1 MQTDFFSL
9 LMRRRVVV
17 ALLAGVLVAAGY
29 LAWDGLPVDA
39 FPDVTNVQVM
49 VLAKAEGMSTSEVER
64 LVTHPIELSMGG
76 VPRVRQVRS
85 LTRSGLSQ
93 VVVIFEDDVEIYF
106 ARQQVFERLSQ
117 AREMLPEGIEAEM
130 GPIST
135 GLGEIY
141 QYTLESGYVCPDH
154 PEVWQEAPG
163 SCPHDGKE
171 LAKPELSRA
180 ALRTIQDWIVAP
192 RLRGLAGVNEVN
204 SLGGFVKTWEV
215 AVRADRLVEFD
226 LSVRDVVEAVSAAN
240 ANQGGGFIVR
250 GGEQSWV
257 VSRGLMDGP
266 LDLRRT
272 VIKSEGG
279 TPVLLGQVADVREGA
294 LPRQGAVT
302 RNGSGES
309 VAGMV
314 ILLKGENSR
323 TVVDRVVREVED
335 IRRSLP
341 PGAGIVPF
349 YDRTDLIE
357 ACIKTVTDALLQ
369 GAGLV
374 VVVLLLFLWDLRAA
388 LVVALSLPLTAALT
402 FVVMRLL
409 GETANLMSLGGL
421 AIAVGMVVDG
431 AIVVVETIH
440 ANRARRPELDCLE
453 SAAASVR
460 EVARPVAFSI
470 LVIVAVILP
479 LFSLQEVEGKMFRPM
494 AITIAVAMAASLVVA
509 LLLVPSITAM
519 LQGKGTQSENPIV
532 RGMTRV
538 YAPSLDW
545 SVRHRWLLAVVS
557 AAFLAVAA
565 ALVPRLGTEF
575 LPPLDEGTLAVNV
588 VRLPSASLAGSL
600 AQATVL
606 EKLILESVPEVT
618 GVVTKTGTAEVAEDP
633 MGPEQND
640 FMVSLAPREQW
651 RPGMTREKLIAELQ
665 AVFARVP
672 GIRASYSQPIALRV
686 NELISGIKSDV
697 ALRIFGDDGEVLRET
712 AEEAARLLAGVEGA
726 EDVKVEQT
734 SGVSEIEI
742 IPDREALSRH
752 GRTVEDVNDLVRIS
766 LAGMPAGRMVEGA
779 RWSGIRVVSAEAARG
794 GVGTIR
800 ALPLVTAG
808 GARLRLADVASV
820 EEVEAPAQ
828 VGREQGQRRLV
839 VECNVRGRDL
849 GGFVAEA
856 REKLAGVESGLPS
869 GYRISWGGQ
878 FESQERATRR
888 LMLVVPAVLLLIA
901 FLQFAAMGNMRSTL
915 LVVLNLPFSVVGGI
929 GTIYLL
935 DMNVSVSVLVG
946 LIALLGMA
954 VQHGTLVVSFIDELR
969 AGGLPL
975 PAAVR
980 EASLRRLRPLLMT
993 KLTSLLGLVPMMLAE
1008 GPGADIQR
1016 PLAAVVLG
1024 GLAFTSALNLYVV
1037 PALYGWFHR
1046 EPAAP
1051 R

>member
-1 MQTDFFSL
+1 ML
-9 LMRRRVVV
+9 LSRRVAVAVLAVV
-17 ALLAGVLVAAGY
+17 VIVAGY
-29 LAWDGLPVDA
+29 LAWEGLPIDA

-49 VLAKAEGMSTSEVER
+49 VLARAQGMSTTEVER
-64 LVTHPIELSMGG
+64 LITYPIEVAMGG

-93 VVVIFEDDVEIYF
+93 VVVIFEDDVDIYF
-106 ARQQVFERLSQ
+106 ARQQVHERLSQ
-117 AREMLPEGIEAEM
+117 VQETLPDGIEAEM

-141 QYTLESGYVCPDH
+141 QYTIEPGYSCSDH
-154 PEVWQEAPG
+154 PRVWQQEPG
-163 SCPHDGKE
+163 TCPHDGKT
-171 LAKPELSRA
+171 LVKPELPLA
-180 ALRTIQDWIVAP
+180 ELRSIQEWIVAP
-192 RLRGLAGVNEVN
+192 RLRGVSGVNEVN

-215 AVRADRLVEFD
+215 APRAERLVEFG
-226 LSVRDVVEAVSAAN
+226 LTSRDVLQAVAQAN

-250 GGEQSWV
+250 GDEQSYV
-257 VSRGLMDGP
+257 VSRGLLPGGDA
-266 LDLRRT
+266 LRKT
-272 VIKSEGG
+272 VVKAEGS

-302 RNGSGES
+302 RNGAGEA

-323 TVVDRVVREVED
+323 TVVDRVIREVED

-341 PGAGIVPF
+341 AGANIVPF

-357 ACIKTVTDALLQ
+357 ACIGTVRDALAE

-374 VVVLLLFLWDLRAA
+374 ILVLLLFLWDLRAA
-388 LVVALSLPLTAALT
+388 LVVSLSIPLTAAMT
-402 FVVMRLL
+402 FIVMRML
-409 GETANLMSLGGL
+409 GVTANLMSLGGL

-440 ANRARRPELDCLE
+440 TNRRRNPSLDRLD
-453 SAAASVR
+453 SAAAAVR
-460 EVARPVAFSI
+460 EVARPITFSI

-479 LFSLQEVEGKMFRPM
+479 LFSLQEIEGKMFRPM
-494 AITIAVAMAASLVVA
+494 AITIAAAMASSLVVA
-509 LLLVPSITAM
+509 LLLVPPITVL
-519 LQGKGTQSENPIV
+519 LQGSKTAERENPVV
-532 RGMTRV
+532 RGLLSV
-538 YAPSLDW
+538 YGPSLAW
-545 SVRHRWLLAVVS
+545 SIRHRFVLALISV
-557 AAFLAVAA
+557 AFLAVT
-565 ALVPRLGTEF
+565 ALLIPRLGTEF

-588 VRLPSASLAGSL
+588 VRLPSASLDGSI

-618 GVVTKTGTAEVAEDP
+618 GVVAKTGSAEVAEDP

-640 FMVSLAPREQW
+640 FMLSLAPRERW
-651 RPGMTREKLIAELQ
+651 RPGMTRETLISELQ
-665 AVFARVP
+665 AVFSQVP
-672 GIRASYSQPIALRV
+672 GIRASFSQPIALRV

-697 ALRIFGDDGEVLRET
+697 ALRIFGDDQETLSET
-712 AEEAARLLAGVEGA
+712 AEQAASILASIPGA
-726 EDVKVEQT
+726 QDVKVEQT

-742 IPDREALSRH
+742 IPDRDALARH
-752 GRTVEDVNDLVRIS
+752 QLTVSDINELIRIS
-766 LAGMPAGRMVEGA
+766 MAGEPAGRMVEGQ
-779 RWSGIRVVSAEAARG
+779 RWFDIRVVSPDAGSG
-794 GVGTIR
+794 GIR
-800 ALPLVTAG
+800 AIRSLPIRTPG
-808 GARLRLADVASV
+808 GAWLRLADVASV

-828 VGREQGQRRLV
+828 LSREQGQRRLV

-849 GGFVAEA
+849 GSFVAEA
-856 REKLAGVESGLPS
+856 RERLASVEAGLPT
-869 GYRISWGGQ
+869 GYHFGWGGQ
-878 FESQERATRR
+878 FENQERATRR

-901 FLQFAAMGNMRSTL
+901 LLQYAAMGNARSTL
-915 LVVLNLPFSVVGGI
+915 LVVLNLPFSVVGGV

-935 DMNVSVSVLVG
+935 DMHVSVSVLVG

-969 AGGLPL
+969 AGGLSL
-975 PAAVR
+975 PDAVR
-980 EASLRRLRPLLMT
+980 EASMRRLRPLLMT
-993 KLTSLLGLVPMMLAE
+993 KLTSLLGLVPMMMAQ

-1046 EPAAP
+1046 ERIAS
-1051 R
+1051 